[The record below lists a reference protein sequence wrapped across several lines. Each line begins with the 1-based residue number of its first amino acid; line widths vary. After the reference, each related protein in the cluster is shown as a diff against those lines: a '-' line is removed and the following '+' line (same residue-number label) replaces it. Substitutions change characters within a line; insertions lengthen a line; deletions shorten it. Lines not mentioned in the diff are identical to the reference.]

1 MSTGSGDEP
10 RPDLR
15 ELLKVV
21 GEAGGLGGFVSTS
34 SRELG
39 EELDVSQQTASRWI
53 LELAEAGYLDR
64 RLGSRGQQLKLTEAG
79 VSLLAAE
86 RARLERIF
94 DAAETTRL
102 TGTVAQG
109 EGEGAYYMSQGFYQ
123 RGFQELVG
131 FTPFPGT
138 LNLEVEGSDLETL
151 RALRSREALEIPQ
164 VKTPERTFG
173 GVTVYPAE
181 VQGQAAAII
190 FPHRTRHERVLEVI
204 APDKLRDELGLRDGE
219 ELTVEVDAR
228 PDRRTYN
235 PREAREER

>member
-1 MSTGSGDEP
+1 MSAGSPSDP

-21 GEAGGLGGFVSTS
+21 AEGGGLGGFVSTS
-34 SRELG
+34 SGELG
-39 EELDVSQQTASRWI
+39 EQLDVSQQTASRWI
-53 LELAEAGYLDR
+53 LELAEEGYLER

-79 VSLLAAE
+79 VSLIAAE
-86 RARLERIF
+86 YERLERIF
-94 DAAETTRL
+94 DDGETTAL

-109 EGEGAYYMSQGFYQ
+109 EGEGAYYMSQDFYQ
-123 RGFQELVG
+123 RGFEELVG
-131 FTPFPGT
+131 FSPFPGT
-138 LNLEVEGSDLETL
+138 LNLEVEGPDLETL

-181 VQGQAAAII
+181 VQGRTAAVI

-204 APDKLRDELGLRDGE
+204 APDKLRDELGLSDGE

-235 PREAREER
+235 PREDRGDR